1 MKFPSREIVERIR
14 REYPA
19 GTRVELVR
27 MDDVQAPPAGTKGTV
42 KGVDDTG
49 SLLMRWD
56 NGSGL
61 NVVYGEDIVRKVGDR
76 RANNIL
82 KDFFYGNINPNEKQ
96 FDRNSEYGK
105 AAAGLA
111 DEEEKLRSMLNQEA
125 ATVLDKMICLQ
136 AAIAGMTAEEYF
148 IDGLR
153 TGFRL
158 ALAILD
164 EEENGLLKP
173 ISDGGK
179 QP

>member
-1 MKFPSREIVERIR
+1 MP
-14 REYPA
+14 
-19 GTRVELVR
+19 
-27 MDDVQAPPAGTKGTV
+27 
-42 KGVDDTG
+42 
-49 SLLMRWD
+49 
-56 NGSGL
+56 
-61 NVVYGEDIVRKVGDR
+61 
-76 RANNIL
+76 NNIL

-164 EEENGLLKP
+164 EEENGLPSQYRMAANSHKLHN
-173 ISDGGK
+173 ILRSSLCNI
-179 QP
+179 

>member
-1 MKFPSREIVERIR
+1 MP
-14 REYPA
+14 
-19 GTRVELVR
+19 
-27 MDDVQAPPAGTKGTV
+27 
-42 KGVDDTG
+42 
-49 SLLMRWD
+49 
-56 NGSGL
+56 
-61 NVVYGEDIVRKVGDR
+61 
-76 RANNIL
+76 NNIL

-111 DEEEKLRSMLNQEA
+111 DEEEKLRSMLDQEA
-125 ATVLDKMICLQ
+125 ATS
-136 AAIAGMTAEEYF
+136 AIVGMTAEEYF

>member
-1 MKFPSREIVERIR
+1 MP
-14 REYPA
+14 
-19 GTRVELVR
+19 
-27 MDDVQAPPAGTKGTV
+27 
-42 KGVDDTG
+42 
-49 SLLMRWD
+49 
-56 NGSGL
+56 
-61 NVVYGEDIVRKVGDR
+61 
-76 RANNIL
+76 NNIL

-111 DEEEKLRSMLNQEA
+111 DEEEKLRSMLDPNA
-125 ATVLDKMICLQ
+125 LSVLDRMISLQ
-136 AAIAGMTAEEYF
+136 CTVTGLTAEGYF

-173 ISDGGK
+173 ISGGGK

>member
-1 MKFPSREIVERIR
+1 MP
-14 REYPA
+14 
-19 GTRVELVR
+19 
-27 MDDVQAPPAGTKGTV
+27 
-42 KGVDDTG
+42 
-49 SLLMRWD
+49 
-56 NGSGL
+56 
-61 NVVYGEDIVRKVGDR
+61 
-76 RANNIL
+76 NNIL

-111 DEEEKLRSMLNQEA
+111 DEEEKLRSMLDQEA

-164 EEENGLLKP
+164 EEENGVKLEGKYFEPQVQNGDTVKKGQLLMKFDLDAIKAAGYDVTTPVVVTNGDRFAVKP
-173 ISDGGK
+173 LAEGTIVPGAALMK
-179 QP
+179 LEAVE

>member
-1 MKFPSREIVERIR
+1 MG
-14 REYPA
+14 A
-19 GTRVELVR
+19 LQA
-27 MDDVQAPPAGTKGTV
+27 DVQ
-42 KGVDDTG
+42 DW
-49 SLLMRWD
+49 LL
-56 NGSGL
+56 
-61 NVVYGEDIVRKVGDR
+61 
-76 RANNIL
+76 RAVNTAKSIRDL
-82 KDFFYGNINPNEKQ
+82 PY
-96 FDRNSEYGK
+96 S
-105 AAAGLA
+105 
-111 DEEEKLRSMLNQEA
+111 S
-125 ATVLDKMICLQ
+125 KMICLQ

>member
-1 MKFPSREIVERIR
+1 MP
-14 REYPA
+14 
-19 GTRVELVR
+19 
-27 MDDVQAPPAGTKGTV
+27 
-42 KGVDDTG
+42 
-49 SLLMRWD
+49 
-56 NGSGL
+56 
-61 NVVYGEDIVRKVGDR
+61 
-76 RANNIL
+76 NNIL
-82 KDFFYGNINPNEKQ
+82 KDFFYGNINPKEKQ

-158 ALAILD
+158 ALALLQHFYFFGYIIFFKKKTID
-164 EEENGLLKP
+164 QSNGK
-173 ISDGGK
+173 DRK
-179 QP
+179 Q

>member
-1 MKFPSREIVERIR
+1 MTAVP
-14 REYPA
+14 
-19 GTRVELVR
+19 
-27 MDDVQAPPAGTKGTV
+27 
-42 KGVDDTG
+42 
-49 SLLMRWD
+49 
-56 NGSGL
+56 
-61 NVVYGEDIVRKVGDR
+61 
-76 RANNIL
+76 NNIL

-111 DEEEKLRSMLNQEA
+111 DEEEKLRSMLNQ
-125 ATVLDKMICLQ
+125 
-136 AAIAGMTAEEYF
+136 
-148 IDGLR
+148 
-153 TGFRL
+153 GFRL

>member
-1 MKFPSREIVERIR
+1 
-14 REYPA
+14 
-19 GTRVELVR
+19 
-27 MDDVQAPPAGTKGTV
+27 
-42 KGVDDTG
+42 
-49 SLLMRWD
+49 
-56 NGSGL
+56 
-61 NVVYGEDIVRKVGDR
+61 
-76 RANNIL
+76 
-82 KDFFYGNINPNEKQ
+82 
-96 FDRNSEYGK
+96 
-105 AAAGLA
+105 
-111 DEEEKLRSMLNQEA
+111 MLNQEA

-136 AAIAGMTAEEYF
+136 AASAGMTAEEYF

>member
-1 MKFPSREIVERIR
+1 MP
-14 REYPA
+14 
-19 GTRVELVR
+19 
-27 MDDVQAPPAGTKGTV
+27 
-42 KGVDDTG
+42 
-49 SLLMRWD
+49 
-56 NGSGL
+56 
-61 NVVYGEDIVRKVGDR
+61 
-76 RANNIL
+76 NNIL
-82 KDFFYGNINPNEKQ
+82 QDFFYGNINPNEKQ

-111 DEEEKLRSMLNQEA
+111 DEEEKLRSMLDPNA
-125 ATVLDKMICLQ
+125 LSVLDRMISLQ
-136 AAIAGMTAEEYF
+136 CTVTGLAAEGYF

-173 ISDGGK
+173 ISGGGK

>member
-1 MKFPSREIVERIR
+1 MRFPNKDTVERIR
-14 REYPA
+14 RDYPA

-27 MDDVQAPPAGTKGTV
+27 MDDVQAPPAV
-42 KGVDDTG
+42 P
-49 SLLMRWD
+49 
-56 NGSGL
+56 
-61 NVVYGEDIVRKVGDR
+61 
-76 RANNIL
+76 NNIL

-111 DEEEKLRSMLNQEA
+111 DEEEKLRSMLDHE
-125 ATVLDKMICLQ
+125 TSEILDKMICLQ
-136 AAIAGMTAEEYF
+136 ASITGMTAEEYF

-164 EEENGLLKP
+164 EGKNGSLTP
-173 ISDGGK
+173 ITDGGK
-179 QP
+179 RL

>member
-1 MKFPSREIVERIR
+1 MGTSIRMKSSLTAIR
-14 REYPA
+14 
-19 GTRVELVR
+19 
-27 MDDVQAPPAGTKGTV
+27 
-42 KGVDDTG
+42 
-49 SLLMRWD
+49 S
-56 NGSGL
+56 
-61 NVVYGEDIVRKVGDR
+61 
-76 RANNIL
+76 
-82 KDFFYGNINPNEKQ
+82 
-96 FDRNSEYGK
+96 
-105 AAAGLA
+105 
-111 DEEEKLRSMLNQEA
+111 
-125 ATVLDKMICLQ
+125 LQ

>member
-1 MKFPSREIVERIR
+1 MP
-14 REYPA
+14 
-19 GTRVELVR
+19 
-27 MDDVQAPPAGTKGTV
+27 
-42 KGVDDTG
+42 
-49 SLLMRWD
+49 
-56 NGSGL
+56 
-61 NVVYGEDIVRKVGDR
+61 
-76 RANNIL
+76 NNIL

-111 DEEEKLRSMLNQEA
+111 DEEEKLRSMLDQEA

-164 EEENGLLKP
+164 EEENGLPSQYRMAANSHKLHNILRSSLCSILSEMALLLSSFRANMCTPKGKTHSRKAEKRR
-173 ISDGGK
+173 ISE
-179 QP
+179 

>member
-1 MKFPSREIVERIR
+1 MP
-14 REYPA
+14 
-19 GTRVELVR
+19 
-27 MDDVQAPPAGTKGTV
+27 
-42 KGVDDTG
+42 
-49 SLLMRWD
+49 
-56 NGSGL
+56 
-61 NVVYGEDIVRKVGDR
+61 
-76 RANNIL
+76 NNIL

-153 TGFRL
+153 TGFHL